1 MPDAEGGEKNGP
13 FVEAE
18 VTKQRKFPFFQAGRA
33 NSVDGGGVPTFTT
46 RMEIS
51 HTGLGWSRPF
61 PVALAAHLKER
72 FGVGGA
78 YDGVLLWVPSSR
90 FGRHVLAEL
99 FIGEH
104 EALHPPLLMTPDQ
117 YRQKWRDSME
127 GLATDPERLL
137 AWRTAMERIPRERLE
152 GLFPGVARNGG
163 RKVPFELA
171 VQLVRLQEELA
182 EMEWTMAAVARKAS
196 EDVGR
201 WEVLAELEA
210 QYHSLLEGRQ
220 RRDPNRAMKAAH
232 QLPDEV
238 LSCDRLLIA
247 GVHNLTL
254 RQRRLVGDM
263 AQAGLMVEAVW
274 PLPEEA
280 LGTLD
285 AWGCPDPAH
294 WLEAE
299 IPDELLQASLVK
311 VADPM
316 PAIRS
321 TIQLAQAYADPIDAL
336 SLAACEEE
344 VRDLLIEVAAVE
356 GVSLYNPEGE
366 TLEQSDIGR
375 CVLRCLSWRQAQA
388 FEDLEALLEHALF
401 QTWCQRREIDSRQA
415 QRDLDELRGEHLF
428 DHFPAIVD
436 PSLRPLES
444 IRRIRA
450 LVTEMEASLFSGFA
464 DGFLVGIWRLL
475 NSLEEGHEGPMGA
488 DLHGLVED
496 LHEVFGRSLEPGDGQ
511 DLVRHL
517 MRVRRVYPERRME
530 ERPVSG
536 WLEAPWETAP
546 HLVLLGVPDRA
557 VPGSDGQSPFV
568 TPGLKR
574 DLGMPGAAEEAALHA
589 LRLRILLESRLR
601 SGCLQIML
609 YYRTL
614 DESPVLPS
622 RFLFNTRVGN
632 TVARATLLMQD
643 RGQPVPVPAAR
654 FGACLKLPEPRPREH
669 ISVSAL
675 NAYLRNPFG
684 YYLSSHLKWKP
695 FEELPRELDALRF
708 GEIAHT
714 VLDETGRIAQDDPF
728 MGEEALK
735 GHLLERLDAVVR
747 QQLGSSLSVAVR
759 IQIESLRQRLRHA
772 APVIAECL
780 GAGWRIEATEWA
792 FPDDGSVHIGSM
804 RLSGRIDL
812 ILRHELDDAY
822 LLIDYKTSDTALAA
836 EKAHLVGTR
845 TVSEDAFLPERY
857 FPVGNQ
863 TRRWINLQ
871 LPLYVQAFRRS
882 RGHLAQCGYINLAK
896 AVSDIGLSKWTIT
909 EEELAS
915 AVACAEAIVA
925 SIQAGKFPHEAKGQD
940 RDPFLPWLGN
950 DPFNTVCRD
959 WRERHMEAT
968 K

>member
-1 MPDAEGGEKNGP
+1 
-13 FVEAE
+13 
-18 VTKQRKFPFFQAGRA
+18 
-33 NSVDGGGVPTFTT
+33 
-46 RMEIS
+46 MEIS

-61 PVALAAHLKER
+61 PVALAAYLKER
-72 FGVGGA
+72 FGADGA
-78 YDGVLLWVPSSR
+78 YDRILLWVPSSR

-99 FIGEH
+99 FSGEH

-117 YRQKWRDSME
+117 YRQKWRESVE

-137 AWRTAMERIPRERLE
+137 AWRTAMERFSRERLE
-152 GLFPGVARNGG
+152 GLFPGLARNEQ

-171 VQLVRLQEELA
+171 VQLFRLQEELA
-182 EMEWTMAAVARKAS
+182 EMEWTMAAVSRRVTDDS
-196 EDVGR
+196 GR
-201 WEVLAELEA
+201 WEILAELETH
-210 QYHSLLEGRQ
+210 YHAVLDGRS
-220 RRDPNRAMKAAH
+220 RGDPNRVMKAAH
-232 QLPDEV
+232 EAPGEV
-238 LSCDRLLIA
+238 LACDRLLIA
-247 GVHNLTL
+247 GVHNLTP
-254 RQRRLVGDM
+254 RQMRLVRDM
-263 AQAGLMVEAVW
+263 AESGLRVEAVW

-285 AWGCPDPAH
+285 AWGRPDPAH
-294 WLEAE
+294 WQTAE
-299 IPDELLQASLVK
+299 IPDERLRASLVK

-344 VRDLLIEVAAVE
+344 VRDLLIELAAVE

-388 FEDLEALLEHALF
+388 FEDLEALLEHGIF
-401 QTWCQRREIDSRQA
+401 QGWCQRRGIDSRQA
-415 QRDLDELRGEHLF
+415 QRDLFELRREHLF
-428 DHFPAIVD
+428 DRFPAIVD
-436 PSLRPLES
+436 VRVKPRES

-450 LVTEMEASLFSGFA
+450 LVAEMEASLFSGFA

-475 NSLEEGHEGPMGA
+475 NSLEEGYEGPMGT

-496 LHEVFGRSLEPGDGQ
+496 LHEVFGRSLEPVDGQ
-511 DLVRHL
+511 DLLRHL
-517 MRVRRVYPERRME
+517 MRVRRLYPERRME

-546 HLVLLGVPDRA
+546 HLVLLGIPDRA
-557 VPGSDGQSPFV
+557 VPGSDVQSPFV

-574 DLGMPGAAEEAALHA
+574 DLGLPGAAEEAAFHA
-589 LRLRILLESRLR
+589 LRIRILLESRSR
-601 SGCLQIML
+601 SGCLQMIL
-609 YYRTL
+609 YSRTL
-614 DESPVLPS
+614 DETPVLPS

-632 TVARATLLMQD
+632 TVARATLLMQN
-643 RGQPVPVPAAR
+643 RGKSADVPAAQ
-654 FGACLKLPEPRPREH
+654 FGACLGLPEPRPREQV
-669 ISVSAL
+669 SVSAL

-695 FEELPRELDALRF
+695 YEELPRELDALKF
-708 GEIAHT
+708 GELAHV
-714 VLDETGRIAQDDPF
+714 VLEEVGRIAQADPTVD
-728 MGEEALK
+728 EDAIQA
-735 GHLLERLDAVVR
+735 HLQERLEAVVV
-747 QQLGSSLSVAVR
+747 QELGSSLPVAVR

-772 APVIAECL
+772 APVIADL
-780 GAGWRIEATEWA
+780 LQSGWRVEATEWA
-792 FPDDGSVHIGSM
+792 FPDDGSVCLGDM

-812 ILRHELDDAY
+812 ILRHEQDGAY
-822 LLIDYKTSDTALAA
+822 LLIDYKTSDKASAA
-836 EKAHLVGTR
+836 ARAHFVGRQKSPQT
-845 TVSEDAFLPERY
+845 AFLPERY
-857 FPVGNQ
+857 FTVGKDI
-863 TRRWINLQ
+863 RRWLNLQ
-871 LPLYVQAFRRS
+871 LPMYVHAFRLS
-882 RGHLAQCGYINLAK
+882 RGHMAQCGYINLAK
-896 AVSDIGLSKWTIT
+896 AVSEVELSTWVIT

-915 AVACAEAIVA
+915 AVACAEAIA
-925 SIQAGKFPHEAKGQD
+925 AGIQAGRFPHEESGQD